1 MFVSYIQG
9 LILSLIFISTDIF
22 NLFSSTILLGLFYY
36 ITFIKLS
43 SISDYLK
50 NKLLGSFEDFGN
62 ITLIKEI
69 ADIWAIPFEKIKIT
83 IYHGSDSNT
92 AFRKFAF
99 NGIDLYI
106 GDQFLTN
113 TEEDELKFALAHEI
127 AHSKILKYSLYS
139 IIFPVMYGGFCF
151 SLCVI
156 LVSSGIFS
164 TFSFYILTLVLYV
177 TGIVISNYFS
187 WKTEYK
193 ADELGLTKTGNLNA
207 AISFFQK
214 YSNFQNNYGHV
225 LNLILNDHPHP
236 DDRIKHLKNI
246 DLQRIS

>member
-1 MFVSYIQG
+1 
-9 LILSLIFISTDIF
+9 LSLIFISTDIF
-22 NLFSSTILLGLFYY
+22 NLVSSTILLGLFYY
-36 ITFIKLS
+36 ITFTKLS

-62 ITLIKEI
+62 IEFKKEI

-99 NGIDLYI
+99 NVIDLYI
-106 GDQFLTN
+106 GDKFLIN
-113 TEEDELKFALAHEI
+113 TDEDELKFALSHEI
-127 AHSKILKYSLYS
+127 AHSRILKYSLYS

-151 SLCVI
+151 FFCLI

-164 TFSFYILTLVLYV
+164 IFSFYILTLILYV
-177 TGIVISNYFS
+177 TEIIVSNYFS

-214 YSNFQNNYGHV
+214 YSNFQNNYGHL
-225 LNLILNDHPHP
+225 LNLIFNDHPHP